1 MPILSILSIEPT
13 VAGQVILMNAQ
24 LDDVASLYLRREDGG
39 PNLFEVWEKGEG
51 RGDSVTPSTYSAEY
65 RRWMRSRLLK
75 ALRRNG
81 PKAGLLSLGSGNA
94 VIEAE
99 IAREGYRVLAVDA
112 MQEAVELALVKGV
125 DALRADITTW
135 SPDRSWPVV
144 YMDGVL
150 GHLYDPTHGL
160 LPALSRVRSWLE
172 QGRAEGRD
180 SGRAVLIASNDA
192 PKNGESVQPAPGVPG
207 FHWLAAEY
215 MRAQALSADFAA
227 VSVETF
233 RYRRP
238 LSGERVRSVIHAEV
252 A

>member
-1 MPILSILSIEPT
+1 MILI
-13 VAGQVILMNAQ
+13 NAQ

-65 RRWMRSRLLK
+65 RQWMRSRLVE
-75 ALRRNG
+75 ALQPNG
-81 PKAGLLSLGSGNA
+81 PPAGLLSLGSGNA

-135 SPDRSWPVV
+135 SPDGSWPVV

-150 GHLYDPTHGL
+150 GHLYDPIDGL
-160 LPALSRVRSWLE
+160 LPVLSRIRSWLE
-172 QGRAEGRD
+172 RGKAAGRD
-180 SGRAVLIASNDA
+180 VERAILIASNDA
-192 PKNGESVQPAPGVPG
+192 PKNGENVQPAPGVPG
-207 FHWLAAEY
+207 FHWLAGSY
-215 MRAQALSADFAA
+215 MRAQALSAGFAA

-238 LSGERVRSVIHAEV
+238 LSGERVRSVIHAE
-252 A
+252 AA